1 MSTIVLTF
9 NLPTARTDGTAL
21 ALTEIASFTVTP
33 AATGG
38 TVSPPSTVAG
48 PFTAVA
54 QTFTDNAPDF
64 GQTESYSVVV
74 TDVEGNVSAAATGSV
89 VVPPSVLAAPN
100 APDSL
105 TVTFNA

>member
-1 MSTIVLTF
+1 MSTITLAF
-9 NLPTARTDGTAL
+9 NLPTARTDGSAL
-21 ALTEIASFTVTP
+21 ALTDIASFTVTP
-33 AATGG
+33 AAGAG
-38 TVSPPSTVAG
+38 AVSPPSTVAG

-54 QTFTDNAPDF
+54 QTFTDSAPDF

-89 VVPPSVLAAPN
+89 AVPPSALAPPN

-105 TVTFNA
+105 VVTFNP

>member
-1 MSTIVLTF
+1 MSTITLAF

-21 ALTEIASFTVTP
+21 ALSEIASYTVTP
-33 AATGG
+33 AASGG
-38 TVSPPSTVAG
+38 TVSAPSTVSG
-48 PFTAVA
+48 PFIAVA

-89 VVPPSVLAAPN
+89 VVPPTQLAAPN

-105 TVTFNA
+105 VVTFNP